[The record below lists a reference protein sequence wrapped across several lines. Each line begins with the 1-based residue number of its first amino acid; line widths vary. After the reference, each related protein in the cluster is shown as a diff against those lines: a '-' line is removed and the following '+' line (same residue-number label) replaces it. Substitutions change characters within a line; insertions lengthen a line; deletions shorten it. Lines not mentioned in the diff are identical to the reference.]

1 VSEKPAPTPG
11 VHLSWPADEA
21 AALRAVMV
29 ECPPHIDLTMA
40 LWGASVALQRRRA
53 AVVEQPEADLD
64 GYWRGRQEA
73 LLEAVALAELHGAHV
88 IAKHLRSWYEAG
100 AAARQS
106 APGRTVTNPDSAAS
120 S

>member
-1 VSEKPAPTPG
+1 VSEKPA
-11 VHLSWPADEA
+11 S
-21 AALRAVMV
+21 
-29 ECPPHIDLTMA
+29 
-40 LWGASVALQRRRA
+40 RRLA
-53 AVVEQPEADLD
+53 EADLD

-106 APGRTVTNPDSAAS
+106 APGRTVTNPDPRAS
-120 S
+120 SVTVPYEEAEGEGL